1 MINNDFWSR
10 IADAWVKKDDTV
22 IPDIELTDSPDDVEA
37 FLDDNDLDM
46 LAELDDILGDLSLG
60 D

>member
-1 MINNDFWSR
+1 MINNSFWNR

-22 IPDIELTDSPDDVEA
+22 IPDIELTDSAADVEA

>member
-22 IPDIELTDSPDDVEA
+22 IPEIELTDTADDVEA

-46 LAELDDILGDLSLG
+46 LADLDDFLGDLSLG

>member
-1 MINNDFWSR
+1 MINNSFWNR

-22 IPDIELTDSPDDVEA
+22 IPDIELTDSAADVEA

-46 LAELDDILGDLSLG
+46 LSELDDILGDLSLG

>member
-1 MINNDFWSR
+1 MKNNDFWNR
-10 IADAWVKKDDTV
+10 IADAWIKKDDTV
-22 IPDIELTDSPDDVEA
+22 IPEIELTDTADDVEA
-37 FLDDNDLDM
+37 FLDDDDLDM